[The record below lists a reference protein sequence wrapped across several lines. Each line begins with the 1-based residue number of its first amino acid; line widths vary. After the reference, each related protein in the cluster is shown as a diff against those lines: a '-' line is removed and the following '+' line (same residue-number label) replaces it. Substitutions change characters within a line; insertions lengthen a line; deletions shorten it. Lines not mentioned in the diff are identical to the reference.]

1 MLRKL
6 ASLRCQNTPQIFN
19 NLNQRFTNYIPKSVF
34 NHVIKS
40 NTFHSSRTQLKD
52 CDEGKTKDSV
62 SVPTTMS
69 YYCPEKDKALDLTF
83 INAEE
88 AFKSKKTSDLLRA
101 LVVYNLCSN
110 NFLVENNARLMKLF
124 KKMLGEKVFVYFM
137 KKTFYGH
144 FVAGEDQHNILPL
157 VERMKTYGVGSIL
170 DYSVEE
176 DISESEAV
184 KLEYEGTVS
193 EAERGLSALGNNEQQ
208 LANVNEEEKLKT
220 YQAPTSDRR
229 KDVSSVRTYFYLN
242 EAACDRSLEV
252 FQECI
257 RAVGDGEYGTG
268 VAAIKLTALG
278 RPQMLLQISEV
289 IMKARKFVSDV
300 VHSGNT
306 FTNVLQHHLTE
317 EELER
322 RLKKAGIEDAGRF
335 LQRVV
340 KDRQGVIHLFPW
352 NGIVDENLNLSD
364 TFRVPSLKDGRMVRL
379 ISQLSPNEEQM
390 FRNMIHRLNVLLQTA
405 KEYKVPVMVDA
416 EQTYFQPAI
425 SRITMEMMHKH
436 NLNEAVVLNT
446 YQCYLKDTHNEVL
459 NDLEQA
465 AREDFYFGAK
475 IVRGAYLE
483 QERERAKTL
492 GLEDPTN
499 PNFEATTDMY
509 FKVLVEFLERI
520 HRNNQESIKCQTEG
534 QCYGKVMVMVASHN
548 EETVRFAIEEMRR
561 LGICPSQKSVLFGQ
575 LLGMCDYITFPLGQ
589 AGYAAYKYVPYGP
602 VTEVLPYLSRR
613 VVENKGVLKKVKKE
627 KQLLW
632 QEIKRRSLN
641 NQLFYKPPL

>member
-6 ASLRCQNTPQIFN
+6 ASLGCQNTLQVYK
-19 NLNQRFTNYIPKSVF
+19 LNHRFTNYTPKLVV
-34 NHVIKS
+34 NQLIKS
-40 NTFHSSRTQLKD
+40 NTFYSRVQPKEAEHKNKETL
-52 CDEGKTKDSV
+52 
-62 SVPTTMS
+62 SVPITT
-69 YYCPEKDKALDLTF
+69 YCPEKDKALDLTF

-101 LVVYNLCSN
+101 LVVYNLCSI
-110 NFLVENNARLMKLF
+110 NFLVENNAKLMKLF
-124 KKMLGEKVFVYFM
+124 RGLLGERLFVYFM

-157 VERMKTYGVGSIL
+157 VTRMKNYGVGSIL

-176 DISESEAV
+176 DISEAEAV
-184 KLEYEGTVS
+184 KREYEGTVS
-193 EAERGLSALGNNEQQ
+193 EAERGLSVKDSEDQE
-208 LANVNEEEKLKT
+208 VNQETKLKT
-220 YQAPTSDRR
+220 YKAPQQFSDRR

-257 RAVGDGEYGTG
+257 QAVGDAQNYGTG

-289 IMKARKFVSDV
+289 IMRARKFVSDV

-317 EELER
+317 EELEN
-322 RLKKAGIEDAGRF
+322 RLQKAGIKDAGRF
-335 LQRVV
+335 LQQVV
-340 KDRQGVIHLFPW
+340 KDKQGVIHLFPW

-436 NLNEAVVLNT
+436 NVNEAVVLNT
-446 YQCYLKDTHNEVL
+446 YQCYLKDTYNEVL

-465 AREDFYFGAK
+465 TREDFYFGAK

-483 QERERAKTL
+483 QERFRAEKL

-499 PNFEATTDMY
+499 PSFEATTDMY
-509 FKVLVEFLERI
+509 CKVLMEFLDRI
-520 HRNNQESIKCQTEG
+520 QKNNQQGKSADG
-534 QCYGKVMVMVASHN
+534 QGKVMVMVASHN

-561 LGICPSQKSVLFGQ
+561 AGICPSHKSVLFGQ

-627 KQLLW
+627 KELLW